1 MEHPYPNLVWNNEAL
16 RQQVLE
22 TELEAAK
29 LRLEREKGNCPQCAR
44 FREKLDREKL
54 AKVAYEHMFP
64 DRYGWEKETD
74 EHLLSNYRNL
84 ADHYIK
90 YLTE

>member
-1 MEHPYPNLVWNNEAL
+1 MRDLMMGSD
-16 RQQVLE
+16 
-22 TELEAAK
+22 TEVCGDNVG
-29 LRLEREKGNCPQCAR
+29 RRVPCPQCTR
-44 FREKLDREKL
+44 CREKLDREKM

-90 YLTE
+90 YLTEYEGM

>member
-1 MEHPYPNLVWNNEAL
+1 MEGYHRYYDRDSGRWITAL
-16 RQQVLE
+16 D
-22 TELEAAK
+22 
-29 LRLEREKGNCPQCAR
+29 CPQCAR

>member
-1 MEHPYPNLVWNNEAL
+1 MDQCPNCKFIMVVPEGKVECPRCHECYP
-16 RQQVLE
+16 
-22 TELEAAK
+22 
-29 LRLEREKGNCPQCAR
+29 CSQCAR

>member
-29 LRLEREKGNCPQCAR
+29 LRLEREKGNCSQCAR
-44 FREKLDREKL
+44 FRERLDREKMAEV
-54 AKVAYEHMFP
+54 AKKTRQHFG
-64 DRYGWEKETD
+64 DYGVLDD
-74 EHLLSNYRNL
+74 EW
-84 ADHYIK
+84 ADAFIA